1 MPKLILET
9 TQMAGVPVLTI
20 CPEGGRRCPLV
31 VFAHGMTGRKEDGI
45 PLGYRLATAG
55 CFCVA
60 PDAPLHGERLD
71 DRIRYLGRPRPGQT
85 CPPETGLDD
94 WYLMLELVVQ
104 AARETGALAE
114 HLAGDP
120 RVDAARLGVTGV
132 SMGGYL
138 AFYMAAHDPRVRAA
152 APVVGMPAWQQR
164 WADVT
169 LEAASYPQWREA
181 LRAAEPETEKRAAWI
196 GQVDPFG
203 RLPGF
208 APRPLLMLCGD
219 VDSAQPKSYCVGL
232 YRALLPAYAAQPEH
246 LALNIV
252 DGVGHDFTPG
262 MMDQA
267 CDWFVRYL

>member
-20 CPEGGRRCPLV
+20 CPEGARRCPLV

-120 RVDAARLGVTGV
+120 RVDAALLGVTGV
-132 SMGGYL
+132 SIGGYL

-152 APVVGMPAWQQR
+152 APRGRHARLAAALGRRHIRGRFLSSVARGITGRRAR
-164 WADVT
+164 DG
-169 LEAASYPQWREA
+169 EAGCLDR
-181 LRAAEPETEKRAAWI
+181 T
-196 GQVDPFG
+196 G
-203 RLPGF
+203 
-208 APRPLLMLCGD
+208 
-219 VDSAQPKSYCVGL
+219 
-232 YRALLPAYAAQPEH
+232 
-246 LALNIV
+246 
-252 DGVGHDFTPG
+252 
-262 MMDQA
+262 
-267 CDWFVRYL
+267 